1 MKERRRLYFFFSSR
15 EVEIIGR
22 EKEKSAIVDDL
33 VKMGNISG
41 KANVSVISIVG
52 VQVDEG
58 DGERWK
64 GLRNLCSLTIWG
76 IPKLKTLPNGL
87 RYVMPL
93 EKLRILNCPNLIA
106 LEDWISS
113 FTSLNRLVISKCRK
127 LALLPHGMSS
137 LKSLRRLVID
147 DCPMLMRRCQGETGE
162 DLHKIKHIPEISER
176 LTSRD
181 FD

>member
-1 MKERRRLYFFFSSR
+1 MDIRDCEELDLSS
-15 EVEIIGR
+15 
-22 EKEKSAIVDDL
+22 
-33 VKMGNISG
+33 
-41 KANVSVISIVG
+41 
-52 VQVDEG
+52 DEG

-147 DCPMLMRRCQGETGE
+147 DCPMLMRRCQGETACLEPKAADRELGFTRHLWRME
-162 DLHKIKHIPEISER
+162 LE
-176 LTSRD
+176 
-181 FD
+181 

>member
-1 MKERRRLYFFFSSR
+1 MQDEWLQNLTSLERLS
-15 EVEIIGR
+15 
-22 EKEKSAIVDDL
+22 
-33 VKMGNISG
+33 ISG
-41 KANVSVISIVG
+41 CPRLMFLSQGIQYLTSLKFMDIRDCEELDLSS
-52 VQVDEG
+52 DEG
-58 DGERWK
+58 DGQRWK

-76 IPKLKTLPNGL
+76 IPKLKSLPNGMQ
-87 RYVMPL
+87 YVLPL

-147 DCPMLMRRCQGETGE
+147 DCPMLLRRCQGETGE